1 MIARRIT
8 ELRRSLAD
16 DRGHTM
22 SELVTTMFLLGVVL
36 VIVVSLFTGFSH
48 AFTEDRSASTSARTA
63 NIGMNELTRV
73 VRTGTENPVS
83 GQTLN
88 NPVFEFAGKEKIVL
102 YAYLDTDSASPKPV
116 KVQFSVNAN
125 RELVETRW
133 TSYVLSPGYFA
144 FNAVAASTRV
154 VARKIV
160 NNITGDPYLFTFY
173 RGDGTQVL
181 TPSGTS
187 SLTLDERRQIVAVQ
201 VFMKV
206 QADPTA
212 RAEPV
217 TLQNTVGIPNLG
229 VSRVGLGS

>member
-1 MIARRIT
+1 
-8 ELRRSLAD
+8 
-16 DRGHTM
+16 
-22 SELVTTMFLLGVVL
+22 
-36 VIVVSLFTGFSH
+36 
-48 AFTEDRSASTSARTA
+48 
-63 NIGMNELTRV
+63 
-73 VRTGTENPVS
+73 
-83 GQTLN
+83 
-88 NPVFEFAGKEKIVL
+88 
-102 YAYLDTDSASPKPV
+102 
-116 KVQFSVNAN
+116 
-125 RELVETRW
+125 
-133 TSYVLSPGYFA
+133 VLSPGYFA